1 MVPGMLASL
10 VDFNFVNGCVSMEVD
25 GTSVKL
31 SREIDGGN
39 EVLSTSLP
47 LIVAGQKGIVEE
59 KDLRIP
65 NMRGIMMAR
74 KKPLNVVEPV
84 DVANTTTIKSFEKP
98 LAKGPVKLIDA
109 DNIDELINLLHNE
122 AKVI

>member
-1 MVPGMLASL
+1 
-10 VDFNFVNGCVSMEVD
+10 
-25 GTSVKL
+25 
-31 SREIDGGN
+31 
-39 EVLSTSLP
+39 
-47 LIVAGQKGIVEE
+47 VEE

-84 DVANTTTIKSFEKP
+84 GGEEVTNIQSFEKP
-98 LAKGPVKLIDA
+98 TPKGAVKLVDA
-109 DNIDELINLLHNE
+109 ENVDELINLLHNE